1 MPLTD
6 FNLTGVFWAAVASMA
21 VRFIWYGPIFGNEW
35 RELVGLTKKDPEE
48 EKEKGMAKTY
58 VISFIAA
65 LVTAYFLAVLVN
77 LFGAV
82 TFVGGAKVGF
92 FAWLGFVATTHLVH
106 FLYDGK
112 PLNLYKITAGHHLAE
127 FLVMGAI
134 LGII

>member
-6 FNLTGVFWAAVASMA
+6 FNLAGVFWAAVASMA
-21 VRFIWYGPIFGNEW
+21 VGFIWYGPIFGNEW
-35 RELVGLTKKDPEE
+35 RELVGLTKKDPE
-48 EKEKGMAKTY
+48 KEKGMTKTY
-58 VISFIAA
+58 IISFMTA